1 MTGYSLK
8 SVKGFITADV
18 LTAPDGNIQLG
29 NVTISNNLGNVT
41 TSDFLPFDL
50 AIAPEV
56 LTIQI
61 SAPEAGNDIH
71 WLWTWETS
79 TLPYARAKITN
90 QQQISVPLYKQG
102 TYQLN
107 NFANEQ
113 TGNMTQ
119 RHMAKLK
126 WIDGAG
132 YDNLVS
138 WAVDTGNVVY
148 SHPDINGGA
157 NTTVQRTNISVPA
170 NLTIPT
176 LNAPNVTYD
185 VSHANVDTFTIGN
198 MGVGENRNLGPVYR
212 GGTYTFDLDSSLAS
226 HPFYL
231 TTDNGTGFVAN
242 SYVGEYT
249 SGVTGSRNDG
259 SAGKTT
265 LTFVVPSNAPD
276 TLYYQSATNAN
287 MRGAITI
294 KDLAVET
301 NINGNY
307 VLYLQ
312 HMKEGHKTPI
322 EIRPIPSLVNQMCLV
337 YDQTTNQF
345 VPQDLATYV
354 ENTPSFKNKIREV
367 AGTATLI
374 APNGVAVVPTVLVV
388 EDVSY
393 LPLVDNKNGDI
404 AFDSYTDTMYV
415 WDTNAWKSTKPTSIP
430 TVTANAQPN
439 ITSVGNL
446 TSLNMSGNILPT
458 ANVTYNLG
466 SPTMAWKDLY
476 LSGNSIFV
484 GGQTISASAN
494 GFSFSTKVALPAN
507 TTVNGTVLT
516 APLPQSKTY
525 YWKGGLVENVSTM
538 RYYIPTT
545 STLTAINAT
554 LGTTGL
560 TQTTLVVKKNGTA
573 INTITIPANTATVN
587 QTVSISL
594 AANDYLT
601 VDITQSSSAKDAY
614 VVFIYS

>member
-8 SVKGFITADV
+8 TVKGFVTADV
-18 LTAPDGNIQLG
+18 LTSSDGNIQLG
-29 NVTISNNLGNVT
+29 NVIISNNLGNVT
-41 TSDFLPFDL
+41 AADFLPFDL

-61 SAPEAGNDIH
+61 AAPEAGNDIH
-71 WLWTWETS
+71 WLWTWESS
-79 TLPYARAKITN
+79 TLPYARTKITN

-119 RHMAKLK
+119 RHMARLK

-132 YDNLVS
+132 LDNLVS
-138 WAVDTGNVVY
+138 WAIDAGNVVH

-157 NTTVQRTNISVPA
+157 NTTVQRLNISVPA
-170 NLTIPT
+170 NITLPT
-176 LNAPNVTYD
+176 LVAPNVTYD
-185 VSHANVDTFTIGN
+185 VSHANTDTFTIGN

-212 GGTYTFDLDSSLAS
+212 GGTYTFNLASSLS
-226 HPFYL
+226 NHPFYI

-242 SYVGEYT
+242 TYVGEYT
-249 SGVTGSRNDG
+249 TGVTGSRNDG
-259 SAGKTT
+259 STGKTT

-276 TLYYQSATNAN
+276 TLYYQSATNVN

-337 YDQTTNQF
+337 YDQTTSQF

-374 APNGVAVVPTVLVV
+374 APNGVAVVPTVMVV

-415 WDTNAWKSTKPTSIP
+415 WDTNAWKSTKPNSISASSITGTVATATSAG

-439 ITSVGNL
+439 ITSLGTLANLTVTGNVNLGNIANVKISGGTANYVIKTDGTGNL
-446 TSLNMSGNILPT
+446 SWAAQSGGT
-458 ANVTYNLG
+458 TTY
-466 SPTMAWKDLY
+466 TKTY
-476 LSGNSIFV
+476 LSKG
-484 GGQTISASAN
+484 A
-494 GFSFSTKVALPAN
+494 VAEAI
-507 TTVNGTVLT
+507 GTL
-516 APLPQSKTY
+516 
-525 YWKGGLVENVSTM
+525 
-538 RYYIPTT
+538 RFYIHAA
-545 STLTAINAT
+545 STLTQINT
-554 LGTTGL
+554 YLGTAGL
-560 TQTTLVVKKNGTA
+560 TQTVAVVKKNGTS
-573 INTITIPANTATVN
+573 INTITIPANTLSLN
-587 QTVSISL
+587 QTGLSISL
-594 AANDYLT
+594 SAGDYLT
-601 VDITQSSSAKDAY
+601 VDITQGSTATDLY
-614 VVFIYS
+614 INFVYQG